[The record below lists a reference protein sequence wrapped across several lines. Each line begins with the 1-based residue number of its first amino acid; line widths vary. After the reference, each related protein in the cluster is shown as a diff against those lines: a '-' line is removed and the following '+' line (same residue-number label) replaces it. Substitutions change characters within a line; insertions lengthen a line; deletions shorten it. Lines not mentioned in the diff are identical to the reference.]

1 MLRLCTKENMG
12 QAISVAT
19 HAVNMESNTQAQVTE
34 VCSQAG
40 PCATASTPIQVAAG
54 RRQRS
59 KGFFMRRTTLL
70 LMLCLA
76 VVVRVMAATVTH
88 EPGSRM
94 FGWPSLRETIVSRAS
109 VELAED
115 FRQDLRRWAG
125 KEGWSN
131 SWLFNGRGYAI
142 PGQLAIHIGSVPLAD
157 YRMEF
162 AGQVD
167 RQALGF
173 VYRAMDFDNYYAAR
187 IVIVN
192 RGSMP
197 EAVLERYAVIDGQA
211 GPKTQVTLPISVR
224 MDTQYNVEVEAKG
237 EHFLTRVNNQVVDA
251 FSDSRLP
258 SGGVGF
264 FANAGDSARISWLR
278 LSNHD
283 DLLGKICSWLAPVS

>member
-1 MLRLCTKENMG
+1 MLRLFSRENMG
-12 QAISVAT
+12 QAISLAI
-19 HAVNMESNTQAQVTE
+19 HSGKMESNTLARVTE
-34 VCSQAG
+34 ALEPSSTSPAAVQA
-40 PCATASTPIQVAAG
+40 AAE
-54 RRQRS
+54 RPKRS
-59 KGFFMRRTTLL
+59 HNFFMRRTSYLFV
-70 LMLCLA
+70 LCLA
-76 VVVRVMAATVTH
+76 VVVRLMAATATH
-88 EPGSRM
+88 EPGMRI
-94 FGWPSLRETIVSRAS
+94 FGWPLMKDTIRSRAS

-142 PGQLAIHIGSVPLAD
+142 PGQLAIHIESVPLAD
-157 YRMEF
+157 YRVEF

-192 RGSMP
+192 RGSKS

-211 GPKTQVTLPISVR
+211 GPKPQVTLPIPVR

-237 EHFLTRVNNQVVDA
+237 EHFTTRVNNQLVDT

-258 SGGVGF
+258 TGGVGF
-264 FANAGDSARISWLR
+264 FASAGDSARISWLR
-278 LSNHD
+278 ISNHG
-283 DLLGKICSWLAPVS
+283 DLLGKICSWLTQVS